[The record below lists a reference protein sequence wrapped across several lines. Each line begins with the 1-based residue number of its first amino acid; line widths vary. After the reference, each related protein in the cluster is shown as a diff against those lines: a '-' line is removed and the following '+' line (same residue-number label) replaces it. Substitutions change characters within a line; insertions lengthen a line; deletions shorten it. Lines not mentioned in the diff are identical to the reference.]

1 VLLGLL
7 SRGPRHGY
15 DLKRE
20 HDARFP
26 QAKPLPPGQV
36 YATLGRLLRDDL
48 VNQDG
53 SEPGDGPDRRPYS
66 LTPAG
71 EKRLQAWLEELEPP
85 APYVVNELF
94 TKVVVALLVG
104 AGAEDYLEAQ
114 RGEHLS
120 RMRELTALKTS
131 PDATLS
137 DVLAADYALSHLD
150 ADVRWLDTTRQRL
163 AALATEV
170 LSS

>member
-1 VLLGLL
+1 
-7 SRGPRHGY
+7 
-15 DLKRE
+15 
-20 HDARFP
+20 
-26 QAKPLPPGQV
+26 
-36 YATLGRLLRDDL
+36 
-48 VNQDG
+48 
-53 SEPGDGPDRRPYS
+53 
-66 LTPAG
+66 
-71 EKRLQAWLEELEPP
+71 
-85 APYVVNELF
+85 VNELF
-94 TKVVVALLVG
+94 TKVVVALLAG